1 MISFAEFEIALLGL
15 LRLARFDAGFAG
27 FFDLSREGARRSF
40 RLALPLLPLVL
51 FMMHL
56 NANWPDGTDMVRVV
70 VGELIGYGLSWTCF
84 SLLLLSVAKL
94 IDRQSRIFGA
104 IAIYNWITVLAIAL
118 QLPISV
124 AAYYGLNASWAG
136 ALGDIA
142 LLFVTACEFFAFR
155 RLLDIRIEL
164 TIALVVVDFV
174 LSRMLDL
181 LIYGL
186 THNALF

>member
-40 RLALPLLPLVL
+40 RLALPLLPIVL
-51 FMMHL
+51 FLIHL
-56 NANWPDGTDMVRVV
+56 NANWAEGTDMVRVV
-70 VGELIGYGLSWTCF
+70 LGELIGYSLNWTCF

-118 QLPISV
+118 QLPVSIG
-124 AAYYGLNASWAG
+124 AYYGLDPHWADG
-136 ALGDIA
+136 LGDLA

-155 RLLDIRIEL
+155 KLLDIRIEL
-164 TIALVVVDFV
+164 TLALVAVDFV
-174 LSRMLDL
+174 LSRMIEL
-181 LIYGL
+181 LTYGL
-186 THNALF
+186 SNGTLL

>member
-40 RLALPLLPLVL
+40 RLALWLLPIVL
-51 FMMHL
+51 FLMHL
-56 NANWPDGTDMVRVV
+56 NTTWAEGTDMVRVV
-70 VGELIGYGLSWTCF
+70 LGELIGYSLSWTCF

-94 IDRQSRIFGA
+94 IERQSRIFGA

-118 QLPISV
+118 QLPVSI
-124 AAYYGLNASWAG
+124 AAYYGLDDSWAG
-136 ALGDIA
+136 ALSDIA

-155 RLLDIRIEL
+155 KLLDIRIEL
-164 TIALVVVDFV
+164 TVALVVVDFV
-174 LSRMLDL
+174 LSRMIEL
-181 LIYGL
+181 LTYGL
-186 THNALF
+186 SHGTLF

>member
-40 RLALPLLPLVL
+40 RLALPLLPIVL
-51 FMMHL
+51 FLMHL
-56 NANWPDGTDMVRVV
+56 NANWADGTDMVRVV
-70 VGELIGYGLSWTCF
+70 SGELIGYALSWTCF
-84 SLLLLSVAKL
+84 SLLLVSIARL
-94 IDRQSRIFGA
+94 IDRQSRIFAA

-118 QLPISV
+118 QLPVSI
-124 AAYYGLNASWAG
+124 AAYYGLEPEWAG
-136 ALGDIA
+136 ALSDIA

-164 TIALVVVDFV
+164 TVALVAVDFI
-174 LSRMLDL
+174 LSRL
-181 LIYGL
+181 LELLTYGL
-186 THNALF
+186 TSGTLF

>member
-70 VGELIGYGLSWTCF
+70 VGELIVYGLSWTCF

-104 IAIYNWITVLAIAL
+104 ISIYNWITVLAIAL
-118 QLPISV
+118 QLPVSI
-124 AAYYGLNASWAG
+124 AAYYGLDPSWAG
-136 ALGDIA
+136 ALGDIG
-142 LLFVTACEFFAFR
+142 LLFVIACEFFAFR

-181 LIYGL
+181 LVYGL